1 MSSHSP
7 ESDVLIVTDTVI
19 AASSLARV
27 GRDRAKAG
35 RHHFT
40 LLIPAVAHGPHRVVD
55 PEDPMPCSGRANN
68 SRFATIARRCCGR
81 PAVTTTPRFPTP
93 SNAAATD
100 LLAAD
105 RTRLRS
111 GAAPRVEP

>member
-1 MSSHSP
+1 MSSPSP

-27 GRDRAKAG
+27 GRDRAKVG

-55 PEDPMPCSGRANN
+55 PEDQCCAKAERTMRAL
-68 SRFATIARRCCGR
+68 R
-81 PAVTTTPRFPTP
+81 P
-93 SNAAATD
+93 SLDAAA
-100 LLAAD
+100 
-105 RTRLRS
+105 
-111 GAAPRVEP
+111 GAH